1 MQSDTDSRC
10 SDHTV
15 WALIEGHVKFAWDN
29 FRKQNIVSVVP
40 PLKYG
45 DICTHKALEAR
56 AHNRLDRAMG
66 LLGQAKFAYGCAGE
80 AGSERAQALEH
91 AVQKVLSKAEKSTK
105 LRLAGPVPKV
115 E

>member
-1 MQSDTDSRC
+1 MG
-10 SDHTV
+10 
-15 WALIEGHVKFAWDN
+15 LIEGHVKFAWDN

-40 PLKYG
+40 PLMYG
-45 DICTHKALEAR
+45 DICTHKALEA
-56 AHNRLDRAMG
+56 RLDRAMG

-105 LRLAGPVPKV
+105 LRLVGPVPKV